1 MGKAPVLI
9 KINSNKDRFLLLQSF
24 PVCRGIFP
32 RHILK
37 EAAESTH
44 TFKAQNHRYLFD
56 AVRGMQQQSF
66 RFGHHSFLYNLQ
78 RGRHTV
84 GGK

>member
-56 AVRGMQQQSF
+56 AVRGYAATAVSL
-66 RFGHHSFLYNLQ
+66 RSPLVL
-78 RGRHTV
+78 V
-84 GGK
+84 

>member
-32 RHILK
+32 RLEEMCDVHFKIP
-37 EAAESTH
+37 EYAEYRTAIGAALCYIRNREYKDI
-44 TFKAQNHRYLFD
+44 FC
-56 AVRGMQQQSF
+56 
-66 RFGHHSFLYNLQ
+66 
-78 RGRHTV
+78 
-84 GGK
+84 GKC

>member
-56 AVRGMQQQSF
+56 AVCSNS
-66 RFGHHSFLYNLQ
+66 RFASVTTRSCIIFKGE
-78 RGRHTV
+78 GIP
-84 GGK
+84 

>member
-56 AVRGMQQQSF
+56 AVRGMHWKASWENDATKQHMPVPVFSP
-66 RFGHHSFLYNLQ
+66 
-78 RGRHTV
+78 
-84 GGK
+84 

>member
-24 PVCRGIFP
+24 PVCEVFSPVIF
-32 RHILK
+32 LK
-37 EAAESTH
+37 KRLKVPTLSKPKITDIS
-44 TFKAQNHRYLFD
+44 LM
-56 AVRGMQQQSF
+56 AVRGMQQQPF

>member
-44 TFKAQNHRYLFD
+44 TFKAQNHRYLLMLCE
-56 AVRGMQQQSF
+56 VCSNS
-66 RFGHHSFLYNLQ
+66 RFASVTTRSCIIFKGE
-78 RGRHTV
+78 GIP
-84 GGK
+84 

>member
-1 MGKAPVLI
+1 MPLFLSNQQQQEPVLVI
-9 KINSNKDRFLLLQSF
+9 AVIFRYAEVFSPVIFLKK
-24 PVCRGIFP
+24 R
-32 RHILK
+32 LK
-37 EAAESTH
+37 VPTLS
-44 TFKAQNHRYLFD
+44 KAQNHRYLFD
-56 AVRGMQQQSF
+56 AVRGMQQQPF

>member
-9 KINSNKDRFLLLQSF
+9 KINSNKTGSCCCSLFRYAEVFS
-24 PVCRGIFP
+24 P

-56 AVRGMQQQSF
+56 AVRGYAATAVSL
-66 RFGHHSFLYNLQ
+66 RSPLVL
-78 RGRHTV
+78 V
-84 GGK
+84 

>member
-9 KINSNKDRFLLLQSF
+9 KINSNKNRFLLLQSF

-44 TFKAQNHRYLFD
+44 TFKTQNHRYFFD
-56 AVRGMQQQSF
+56 AMRGMHS
-66 RFGHHSFLYNLQ
+66 RFASVTTRSCIIFKGE
-78 RGRHTV
+78 GIP
-84 GGK
+84 

>member
-1 MGKAPVLI
+1 MEKSLFLSKLI
-9 KINSNKDRFLLLQSF
+9 AIRTGSYLLQSF

-44 TFKAQNHRYLFD
+44 TFKAQNHRYFFD
-56 AVRGMQQQSF
+56 AMRGMQQQPF

-84 GGK
+84 CGK

>member
-44 TFKAQNHRYLFD
+44 TFKAQNNRYLFH
-56 AVRGMQQQSF
+56 AERVMQLKPF
-66 RFGHHSFLYNLQ
+66 RFVPHTILYNLK

>member
-9 KINSNKDRFLLLQSF
+9 KINSNKNRFLLLQSF

-56 AVRGMQQQSF
+56 ACCARYAATAVSLRSP
-66 RFGHHSFLYNLQ
+66 LVL
-78 RGRHTV
+78 V
-84 GGK
+84 

>member
-9 KINSNKDRFLLLQSF
+9 KINSNKNRFLLLQSF

-44 TFKAQNHRYLFD
+44 TFKAQNHRYLFE
-56 AVRGMQQQSF
+56 VCSNS
-66 RFGHHSFLYNLQ
+66 RFASVTTRSCIIFKGE
-78 RGRHTV
+78 GIP
-84 GGK
+84 